1 MACFFLYSGE
11 SLSSG
16 FCGCVTGAPG
26 FRAEVLAVTGFALA
40 GDAGLLL
47 PLSSGDVAVVMRG
60 NVETVAFKASSG
72 DRLG

>member
-26 FRAEVLAVTGFALA
+26 LRAEALIAAGFVLAA
-40 GDAGLLL
+40 DGLLL
-47 PLSSGDVAVVMRG
+47 PLSNGDVAVEMRG
-60 NVETVAFKASSG
+60 KVAIVAFKASRG
-72 DRLG
+72 DRFG